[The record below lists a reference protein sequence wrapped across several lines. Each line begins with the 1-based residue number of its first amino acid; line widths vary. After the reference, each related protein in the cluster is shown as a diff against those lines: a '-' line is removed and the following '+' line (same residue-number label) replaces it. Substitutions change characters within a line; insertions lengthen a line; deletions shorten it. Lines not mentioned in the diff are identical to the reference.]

1 MILTIDTFN
10 LSRPAS
16 LEEMTKVFQGTAP
29 RYQGMPGL
37 LRKNY
42 FVSEDGR
49 RVGGVY
55 LWTSRADAERV
66 FTADWKKFVERKY
79 GTPPVIEYFHAP
91 VMVDNR
97 DGKITVAA

>member
-1 MILTIDTFN
+1 MILTIGTFN
-10 LSRPAS
+10 LSKPAS
-16 LEEMTKVFQGTAP
+16 LEKMTKVFQGTAP

-55 LWTSRADAERV
+55 LWTSRAGAERV
-66 FTADWKKFVERKY
+66 FTADWKKFVE
-79 GTPPVIEYFHAP
+79 
-91 VMVDNR
+91 
-97 DGKITVAA
+97 GK